1 MSYGTR
7 TVDGAPVRH
16 NGGVERT
23 TGRLLVAM
31 PAMGDPNFERT
42 VLWMLDH
49 DDHGAIGV
57 VLNRPSEVPVGM
69 HLPQVAAAVEDPDV
83 FFVGGPVSTE
93 IVLGLTR
100 DGAGV
105 TSVDLD
111 AVTSGGTAPP
121 EPLRLFAG
129 YAGWAP
135 GQLEGELALD
145 AWLVLD
151 GSTDDVFTSRPES
164 LWREVLGRQGG
175 QVGRLAQFPDE
186 PSLN

>member
-1 MSYGTR
+1 M
-7 TVDGAPVRH
+7 
-16 NGGVERT
+16 ERT
-23 TGRLLVAM
+23 TGHLLVAM
-31 PAMGDPNFERT
+31 PAMGDTNFERT

-49 DDHGAIGV
+49 DEHGAIGV

-69 HLPQVAAAVEDPDV
+69 HLPAVASAVEAPDV

-100 DGAGV
+100 EGDGV

-111 AVTSGGTAPP
+111 AVTSGGAPAP
-121 EPLRLFAG
+121 GPLRLFAG

-145 AWLVLD
+145 AWLVVE

-164 LWREVLGRQGG
+164 LWREVLARQGG